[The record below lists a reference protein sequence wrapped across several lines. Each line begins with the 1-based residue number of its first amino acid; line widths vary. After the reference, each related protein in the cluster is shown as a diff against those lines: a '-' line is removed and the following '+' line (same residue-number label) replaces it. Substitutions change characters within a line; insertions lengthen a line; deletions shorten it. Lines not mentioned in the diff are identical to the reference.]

1 MPFAPLSLTIV
12 YYVNSL
18 TLTLTLTLTLALPPP
33 PQTHPP
39 LGLIPSSNVQFSYN
53 FLKQRKTS
61 YIPPKTALQATLV
74 KETGKLRP
82 LRYRLIES
90 N

>member
-12 YYVNSL
+12 YYTNFLPS
-18 TLTLTLTLTLALPPP
+18 PPP
-33 PQTHPP
+33 PP